1 MSFERLEKIS
11 LHSDYYVV
19 QMDWTMRDPDY
30 FLDLNTESQ
39 KILFLVGVFEEN
51 PDRFFFVSSTRS
63 VHFLC
68 IMHFYHMYLVFHFQR
83 IQNL

>member
-39 KILFLVGVFEEN
+39 KILFLVGVFEEI
-51 PDRFFFVSSTRS
+51 PDRFFSSVQRDRS
-63 VHFLC
+63 TFCALC
-68 IMHFYHMYLVFHFQR
+68 TFTICT
-83 IQNL
+83 